1 MKRST
6 GSRGWSL
13 AGSPLTFYL
22 LLLLPVLFLLVFYV
36 YPLIEIFRTS
46 FGGGSGT
53 MRDTIGSSEA
63 SLLTEALSRLLSAS
77 TLRLIGFTLGQ
88 ALLST
93 ALTLLLGLPGA
104 YILAHYEFPGKALFN
119 ALTTVPFVLPTVVVS
134 AAFTA
139 VIGPRSP
146 LNTLLMTWFDFD
158 QPPLDLRYTFGA
170 ILAAHVFYNY
180 TLVTRMVGSFWANLD
195 PRLVQAA
202 RTLGA
207 SRWRAF
213 REITLPLLA
222 PALSASALLVFIF
235 CFTSFGVVLILGG
248 PRFATLEVAIYRQ
261 TVNFANLPLAAAL
274 SLVQIIFTL
283 GFASVY
289 ARLQSKLA
297 RPLNLRP
304 RWSTQRHPTRPYEV
318 ILIGVNSLMALLCLG
333 LPLLTLVIRSFGAGL
348 RYYTALGE
356 NPRRS
361 IFYVPPLEAVFNS
374 LKLASGATVLA
385 LLLGTLAALA
395 LHRRRQDLKATGES
409 DARAV
414 ARAAVAWIWDALF
427 MLPLGTSS
435 VTLGLGYLLAM
446 DKPPLDLRGSAAL
459 IVFGHTLAAL
469 PFVVR
474 SVLPALQSIR
484 PALREAAA
492 VLGASPLEVFIKV
505 DLPIIWR
512 ALAVGAVFAFTVSMG
527 EFGATAMIARPD
539 LPTIPIAIYRF
550 LSRPGA
556 LNYGQALAMATILMG
571 VCVVG
576 FVVMEYIR
584 PPGERLF

>member
-1 MKRST
+1 MRRST
-6 GSRGWSL
+6 GSRIGPL
-13 AGSPLTFYL
+13 AGSSLTFYIL
-22 LLLLPVLFLLVFYV
+22 LFLPVLFLLLFYV
-36 YPLIEIFRTS
+36 YPLVEIFRTS
-46 FGGGSGT
+46 FLAGSAT
-53 MRDTIGSSEA
+53 TPPVSFGSSEA
-63 SLLTEALSRLLSAS
+63 ALLTEVLSRLLSVS

-104 YILAHYEFPGKALFN
+104 YILAHYDFPGKALFN

-134 AAFTA
+134 AAFTS
-139 VIGPRSP
+139 VLGPKSP
-146 LNTLLMTWFDFD
+146 LNALLMAWFNFD

-180 TLVTRMVGSFWANLD
+180 TLVTRMVGNFWANLD
-195 PRLVQAA
+195 PHLVQAA

-207 SRWRAF
+207 SPWRAF

-274 SLVQIIFTL
+274 SLVQIVFTL
-283 GFASVY
+283 GFASLY
-289 ARLQSKLA
+289 ARLQNQLA
-297 RPLNLRP
+297 RPLDLRP
-304 RWSTQRHPTRPYEV
+304 RWSTQRRPARFLRSGYAEIMLV
-318 ILIGVNSLMALLCLG
+318 VVNSLMALLCLG

-348 RYYTALGE
+348 RYYTALGQ
-356 NPRRS
+356 NPRQS

-374 LKLASGATVLA
+374 LKLAAGATVLA

-395 LHRRRQDLKATGES
+395 LHRRRQGSSGTGES
-409 DARAV
+409 TAE
-414 ARAAVAWIWDALF
+414 AAWLWDALF

-446 DKPPLDLRGSAAL
+446 DQPPLDLRGSRAL
-459 IVFGHTLAAL
+459 IVFGHTLVAL

-527 EFGATAMIARPD
+527 EFGATSMIARPD

-550 LSRPGA
+550 LSQPGA

-576 FVVMEYIR
+576 FVVMEYIH